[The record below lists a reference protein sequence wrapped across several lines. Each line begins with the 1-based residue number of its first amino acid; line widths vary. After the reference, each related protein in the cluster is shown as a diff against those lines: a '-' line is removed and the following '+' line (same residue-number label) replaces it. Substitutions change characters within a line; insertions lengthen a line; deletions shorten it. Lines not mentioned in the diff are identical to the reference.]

1 MVTTRRGTALTP
13 PPPHRSIGAAK
24 PTSPKSLLHRFRRAE
39 AVAVLWLLVQQL
51 LRPVAQ
57 KHWGHAEIGGAP
69 QWRNAIGLPTQFAVI
84 PPIFALA
91 YAANGRSLRR
101 WGERWDRER
110 SGAFEW
116 MFLYIFAAFL
126 LCDFFTHEPVP
137 MMLWHHIGCLLGVRA
152 RKPPPACA
160 AAAAAPPPPPTRAHP
175 RDHRRRAQHV
185 VAAFVVPRGFPL
197 YFAGVVALE
206 LGSGV
211 CNVFY
216 LEAPPQ
222 GAAVTLLYAVGMT
235 ASNVGASACARLWCS
250 RDVVEPLS
258 GRVLGFFLTGI
269 IVLLRQKSCHE
280 EVLPLLFGS

>member
-1 MVTTRRGTALTP
+1 MVTTRRGTAVTA
-13 PPPHRSIGAAK
+13 PPHRSNGAAK

-126 LCDFFTHEPVP
+126 LC
-137 MMLWHHIGCLLGVRA
+137 GVDTDVEDDDDARA
-152 RKPPPACA
+152 R
-160 AAAAAPPPPPTRAHP
+160 
-175 RDHRRRAQHV
+175 
-185 VAAFVVPRGFPL
+185 
-197 YFAGVVALE
+197 VALF
-206 LGSGV
+206 GT
-211 CNVFY
+211 
-216 LEAPPQ
+216 AP
-222 GAAVTLLYAVGMT
+222 GTLNG
-235 ASNVGASACARLWCS
+235 
-250 RDVVEPLS
+250 
-258 GRVLGFFLTGI
+258 
-269 IVLLRQKSCHE
+269 
-280 EVLPLLFGS
+280 

>member
-1 MVTTRRGTALTP
+1 MVTTRRGTAVT
-13 PPPHRSIGAAK
+13 PPPHRSNGAAK
-24 PTSPKSLLHRFRRAE
+24 PTSPKSLLHRLPPRRG
-39 AVAVLWLLVQQL
+39 VAVLWLLVQQL

-57 KHWGHAEIGGAP
+57 KHWGHSEIGGAP

-152 RKPPPACA
+152 RRRRLP
-160 AAAAAPPPPPTRAHP
+160 APPNPSRRRRRAARTHP
-175 RDHRRRAQHV
+175 RDRA
-185 VAAFVVPRGFPL
+185 AARSTWWPPSSCR
-197 YFAGVVALE
+197 AA
-206 LGSGV
+206 SRSTSRASSRSSSAAA
-211 CNVFY
+211 CATCSI

-235 ASNVGASACARLWCS
+235 VSNVGASACARLWCS

-258 GRVLGFFLTGI
+258 GRILGFFLTGI

>member
-13 PPPHRSIGAAK
+13 PPHRSTGAAK

-57 KHWGHAEIGGAP
+57 KHWGHSEIGGAP

-152 RKPPPACA
+152 RAIRRHSRRRRRRRRPRALTHATA
-160 AAAAAPPPPPTRAHP
+160 AAARSTWWPPSSCRAASRSTSRASS
-175 RDHRRRAQHV
+175 RSSSAAACATSSISRRRRRA
-185 VAAFVVPRGFPL
+185 PR
-197 YFAGVVALE
+197 
-206 LGSGV
+206 
-211 CNVFY
+211 
-216 LEAPPQ
+216 
-222 GAAVTLLYAVGMT
+222 
-235 ASNVGASACARLWCS
+235 
-250 RDVVEPLS
+250 
-258 GRVLGFFLTGI
+258 
-269 IVLLRQKSCHE
+269 
-280 EVLPLLFGS
+280 

>member
-13 PPPHRSIGAAK
+13 PPHRSNGAAK
-24 PTSPKSLLHRFRRAE
+24 PISPKSLLHRFRRAE

-57 KHWGHAEIGGAP
+57 KHWGHSEIGGAP

-152 RKPPPACA
+152 RAN
-160 AAAAAPPPPPTRAHP
+160 R
-175 RDHRRRAQHV
+175 RHRRCAQHV

-235 ASNVGASACARLWCS
+235 VSNVGASACARLWCS

-258 GRVLGFFLTGI
+258 GRILGFFLTGI